1 MQMSKTVAET
11 VLEVAETAHQA
22 KIVVL
27 CSTQSVF
34 LLNYCV
40 VLLCSRRRV
49 KTLFSRVQWGTEK
62 ITSGPV
68 AKP

>member
-34 LLNYCV
+34 IE
-40 VLLCSRRRV
+40 LLCSI
-49 KTLFSRVQWGTEK
+49 TVQ
-62 ITSGPV
+62 
-68 AKP
+68 